1 MGSCTASPT
10 LLKTWFSWVRGVL
23 RLTSVSV
30 AILALYLEIS
40 HPATSSLV
48 LLRLSRRLPLS
59 SLVRLLKRE
68 PDHIKPSSSTPGAKT
83 GDRPDSPLGP
93 PTARKRSMT
102 LQENQATPSGAIRRL
117 HRLSRQDSGASAISP
132 SSTTLSHP
140 APPPA
145 PPLPPSMPSHA
156 RSKTTSHADIVRQ
169 GKRLSLQFPIQP
181 AAGSTSP
188 LFSPRSRS
196 RPQSWVAAPS
206 PLPSPEA
213 QPSSPETNLLA
224 VLAAQER
231 FVLELKEELG
241 KAEEDLKTLKK
252 HYALHEASKR
262 RNDVRKLAQLQ
273 PLNTSLANIDAV
285 HDDEDGSNLWML
297 RERERRK
304 ALLSSTKSSQRKV
317 FSGSRHLRTLSLLSP
332 DRAYAPSFP
341 HPAEV
346 YSEDSTMKRP
356 TPPIRSSTSSDLS
369 RQLIDVTSNDRSD
382 LGGLPNMQRDNILRT
397 GKQLASDFSNG
408 LFTFIEDIRQA
419 TVGDEAV
426 NGAVEPSAPL
436 QGRDPSANVIRNT
449 SASRPSLNRSAS
461 SRKSLQKKQSIGE
474 DFWSE
479 HGLSEPKTTSVN
491 KKTHTPKS
499 TRTPER
505 QTARNSDS
513 FEEEWANWDSPS
525 ATFVAKT
532 TDTHHDS
539 DESDTASSA
548 LGSSQASSKHYA
560 RRHDSKNSSLAT
572 ISSASMP
579 DDSASR
585 DPKRNSIPWPDLV
598 NLSPS
603 SLKRTASHLMKEW
616 EKQLTPPPES
626 RLTSHSQGDYIGRSG
641 SPGNLI

>member
-1 MGSCTASPT
+1 
-10 LLKTWFSWVRGVL
+10 
-23 RLTSVSV
+23 
-30 AILALYLEIS
+30 
-40 HPATSSLV
+40 
-48 LLRLSRRLPLS
+48 
-59 SLVRLLKRE
+59 
-68 PDHIKPSSSTPGAKT
+68 
-83 GDRPDSPLGP
+83 
-93 PTARKRSMT
+93 
-102 LQENQATPSGAIRRL
+102 
-117 HRLSRQDSGASAISP
+117 
-132 SSTTLSHP
+132 
-140 APPPA
+140 
-145 PPLPPSMPSHA
+145 MPSHV

-181 AAGSTSP
+181 TAGSSSP
-188 LFSPRSRS
+188 VFSPRS

-213 QPSSPETNLLA
+213 QPSSSETNILA

-231 FVLELKEELG
+231 YVLELKEELG

-252 HYALHEASKR
+252 HYALHEANKR
-262 RNDVRKLAQLQ
+262 RNEVRKVAQLQ
-273 PLNTSLANIDAV
+273 PLNTALANIDAA
-285 HDDEDGSNLWML
+285 HDDEDGGNLWMQ
-297 RERERRK
+297 REMERRK
-304 ALLSSTKSSQRKV
+304 ALLSNTKSSQRKV

-332 DRAYAPSFP
+332 DRTYAPSFP
-341 HPAEV
+341 QPAVVHDE
-346 YSEDSTMKRP
+346 ESTVKRP
-356 TPPIRSSTSSDLS
+356 TPPIRSSTPSDIS
-369 RQLIDVTSNDRSD
+369 RQLIDVTSNDRND
-382 LGGLPNMQRDNILRT
+382 VGGLPNIQRDNLLRT

-426 NGAVEPSAPL
+426 NGSVEPSGPV
-436 QGRDPSANVIRNT
+436 QNRDPSAKVIRNT

-461 SRKSLQKKQSIGE
+461 SRKSVQKKQSIGE

-491 KKTHTPKS
+491 KKTHAPKAS
-499 TRTPER
+499 RTPER

-513 FEEEWANWDSPS
+513 FEEDWDNWDSPGT
-525 ATFVAKT
+525 TFVAKT
-532 TDTHHDS
+532 TDTYNDS
-539 DESDTASSA
+539 DESDTPPSTVA
-548 LGSSQASSKHYA
+548 SSQASTKYHS

-579 DDSASR
+579 DTSASR

-603 SLKRTASHLMKEW
+603 NLKRTASHLMREW

-626 RLTSHSQGDYIGRSG
+626 RLSSHSQGDYIGRSG

>member
-1 MGSCTASPT
+1 MGSCAASPA
-10 LLKTWFSWVRGVL
+10 LLKTWFSWVRGFL
-23 RLTSVSV
+23 HLTSLSAVF
-30 AILALYLEIS
+30 LACWLEIGGS
-40 HPATSSLV
+40 HPATASLI
-48 LLRLSRRLPLS
+48 LLRLSRRLRLS
-59 SLVRLLKRE
+59 SVVLMLTKE
-68 PDHIKPSSSTPGAKT
+68 HDMNPSPSIRGAKAL
-83 GDRPDSPLGP
+83 DRPEHR
-93 PTARKRSMT
+93 TITRKRSQT
-102 LQENQATPSGAIRRL
+102 LQGNASGANGAS
-117 HRLSRQDSGASAISP
+117 HRLSRHNSGASDTSS

-140 APPPA
+140 SPS
-145 PPLPPSMPSHA
+145 PLMPSHA

-181 AAGSTSP
+181 AAGSSSP
-188 LFSPRSRS
+188 LFSPRS

-206 PLPSPEA
+206 PLPSPGA
-213 QPSSPETNLLA
+213 QPSSPETNILA

-231 FVLELKEELG
+231 YVLELKEELT

-262 RNDVRKLAQLQ
+262 RNDVRKVAQLQ

-285 HDDEDGSNLWML
+285 HDDEDGSNLWMQ
-297 RERERRK
+297 REMERRK
-304 ALLSSTKSSQRKV
+304 ALLSNTKSSQRKV

-332 DRAYAPSFP
+332 DRAYPPSFP
-341 HPAEV
+341 QSADDRSDEANI
-346 YSEDSTMKRP
+346 KRP
-356 TPPIRSSTSSDLS
+356 IPPARSSTSSDVS
-369 RQLIDVTSNDRSD
+369 RQLIDVTSNDRHD
-382 LGGLPNMQRDNILRT
+382 LGGLPNIQRDNILRT

-426 NGAVEPSAPL
+426 NGAAEASGPQQSRDTSAK
-436 QGRDPSANVIRNT
+436 VIRNT

-491 KKTHTPKS
+491 KKTHAAKS
-499 TRTPER
+499 TCTPER

-513 FEEEWANWDSPS
+513 FEEEWDNWDSPGAS
-525 ATFVAKT
+525 FVAKT
-532 TDTHHDS
+532 TNTQNDS
-539 DESDTASSA
+539 DESDTPSSTAASSR
-548 LGSSQASSKHYA
+548 ASTKHHP

-579 DDSASR
+579 DTSASR

-603 SLKRTASHLMKEW
+603 NLKRTASHLMKEW

-626 RLTSHSQGDYIGRSG
+626 RLSSHSQGDYIGRSG
-641 SPGNLI
+641 SPGSLI

>member
-10 LLKTWFSWVRGVL
+10 LLKAWFTWVFRGCRYLAAISVL
-23 RLTSVSV
+23 IGLSLGELNTHPTTS
-30 AILALYLEIS
+30 ALI
-40 HPATSSLV
+40 
-48 LLRLSRRLPLS
+48 LLRLSRRLRLS
-59 SLVRLLKRE
+59 SFVCMLTKE
-68 PDHIKPSSSTPGAKT
+68 HDMNASPSIHGAEAL
-83 GDRPDSPLGP
+83 DRPDHTASKP
-93 PTARKRSMT
+93 PS
-102 LQENQATPSGAIRRL
+102 QENASGAGQ
-117 HRLSRQDSGASAISP
+117 RLSRQDSGDSSSTA
-132 SSTTLSHP
+132 SSTTLSLLS
-140 APPPA
+140 
-145 PPLPPSMPSHA
+145 PPLSMPSHA

-181 AAGSTSP
+181 STAGSSSP
-188 LFSPRSRS
+188 VFSPRS
-196 RPQSWVAAPS
+196 RPQSWIAAPS

-213 QPSSPETNLLA
+213 QPSPSENNILA

-231 FVLELKEELG
+231 YVLELKEELG

-252 HYALHEASKR
+252 HYALHEANKR
-262 RNDVRKLAQLQ
+262 RNDVRKVAQLQ
-273 PLNTSLANIDAV
+273 PLNTTLANIDAAQ
-285 HDDEDGSNLWML
+285 DDEDGGNHWMH
-297 RERERRK
+297 REMERRK
-304 ALLSSTKSSQRKV
+304 ALLSNTKSSQRKV

-341 HPAEV
+341 QPTEASIDE
-346 YSEDSTMKRP
+346 SSTTKRA
-356 TPPIRSSTSSDLS
+356 TPPARSSTSSDVS
-369 RQLIDVTSNDRSD
+369 RQLIDVTSNGNND
-382 LGGLPNMQRDNILRT
+382 LVGLPNIQRDNILRT

-426 NGAVEPSAPL
+426 NGAAEASGPS
-436 QGRDPSANVIRNT
+436 QNRDGSAKVIRNT

-461 SRKSLQKKQSIGE
+461 SRKSVQKKQSIGE

-491 KKTHTPKS
+491 KKTHAPKA

-513 FEEEWANWDSPS
+513 FEEDWDNWDSPS
-525 ATFVAKT
+525 NTFVAKT
-532 TDTHHDS
+532 TDIHNDS
-539 DESDTASSA
+539 DESDTPSSA
-548 LGSSQASSKHYA
+548 INNSHTGVKQHN

-579 DDSASR
+579 DTSASR

-603 SLKRTASHLMKEW
+603 NLKRTASHLMKEW

-641 SPGNLI
+641 SPGSLI

>member
-10 LLKTWFSWVRGVL
+10 LLKAWFTWVFRGCRYLAAISVL
-23 RLTSVSV
+23 IGLS
-30 AILALYLEIS
+30 LGELNS
-40 HPATSSLV
+40 HPTTSALI
-48 LLRLSRRLPLS
+48 LLRLSRRLRLS
-59 SLVRLLKRE
+59 SFVCMLTKE
-68 PDHIKPSSSTPGAKT
+68 HDMNSSASIHGAEAL
-83 GDRPDSPLGP
+83 DRPDRTASKP
-93 PTARKRSMT
+93 PS
-102 LQENQATPSGAIRRL
+102 QENASGAGQ
-117 HRLSRQDSGASAISP
+117 RLSRRDSGDSP
-132 SSTTLSHP
+132 STASSTTLSHP
-140 APPPA
+140 SP
-145 PPLPPSMPSHA
+145 PPSMPSHA

-181 AAGSTSP
+181 STAGSSSP
-188 LFSPRSRS
+188 VFSPRS
-196 RPQSWVAAPS
+196 RPQSWIAAPS

-213 QPSSPETNLLA
+213 QPPSPENNILA

-231 FVLELKEELG
+231 YVLELKEELG

-252 HYALHEASKR
+252 HYALHEANKR
-262 RNDVRKLAQLQ
+262 RNDVRKVAQLQ
-273 PLNTSLANIDAV
+273 PLNTALANIDAA
-285 HDDEDGSNLWML
+285 HDDEDGGNLWMQ
-297 RERERRK
+297 REMERRK
-304 ALLSSTKSSQRKV
+304 ALLSNTKSSQRKV

-341 HPAEV
+341 KPTEASIDEA
-346 YSEDSTMKRP
+346 TTKRA
-356 TPPIRSSTSSDLS
+356 TPPARSSTSSDVS
-369 RQLIDVTSNDRSD
+369 RQLIDVTSNGNND
-382 LGGLPNMQRDNILRT
+382 LVGLPNIQRDNILRT

-426 NGAVEPSAPL
+426 NGAAEYSGPS
-436 QGRDPSANVIRNT
+436 QNRDGSAKVIRNT

-461 SRKSLQKKQSIGE
+461 SRKSVQKKQSIGE

-491 KKTHTPKS
+491 KKTHAPKA

-513 FEEEWANWDSPS
+513 FEEDWDNWDSPGT
-525 ATFVAKT
+525 TFVAKT
-532 TDTHHDS
+532 TDMHNDS
-539 DESDTASSA
+539 DESDTPSSA
-548 LGSSQASSKHYA
+548 INNAHTGIKQHN

-579 DDSASR
+579 DTSTSR

-603 SLKRTASHLMKEW
+603 NLKRTASHLMKEW

-641 SPGNLI
+641 SPGSLI

>member
-10 LLKTWFSWVRGVL
+10 LLKTWFSWIRGVL
-23 RLTSVSV
+23 RLTSLSV
-30 AILALYLEIS
+30 AVLALYLEINGGS
-40 HPATSSLV
+40 HPATSSLI
-48 LLRLSRRLPLS
+48 LLRLSRRLRLS
-59 SLVRLLKRE
+59 SLLRILQRE
-68 PDHIKPSSSTPGAKT
+68 PHSKTTSSIPGAKT
-83 GDRPDSPLGP
+83 LDRPESPLGP
-93 PTARKRSMT
+93 PIARKRSMT
-102 LQENQATPSGAIRRL
+102 LQENKATPSGAN
-117 HRLSRQDSGASAISP
+117 HRHSRPDSGPSDLSP
-132 SSTTLSHP
+132 ASTTPSPFSH
-140 APPPA
+140 
-145 PPLPPSMPSHA
+145 PPSMPSHA

-181 AAGSTSP
+181 AAGSSSP
-188 LFSPRSRS
+188 LFSPPS

-206 PLPSPEA
+206 PLPSPDA
-213 QPSSPETNLLA
+213 QPSSPENNILA

-231 FVLELKEELG
+231 YVLELKEELS

-262 RNDVRKLAQLQ
+262 RNDVRKVAQLQ

-285 HDDEDGSNLWML
+285 HDDEDGSNLWMQ
-297 RERERRK
+297 REMERRK
-304 ALLSSTKSSQRKV
+304 ALLSNTKSSQRKV

-341 HPAEV
+341 QPAEAHG
-346 YSEDSTMKRP
+346 EDYTIKRP
-356 TPPIRSSTSSDLS
+356 TPPIRSSTSSDVS
-369 RQLIDVTSNDRSD
+369 RQLIDVTSNDRND
-382 LGGLPNMQRDNILRT
+382 LASLPNMQRDNILRT

-426 NGAVEPSAPL
+426 NGAADPSGPM
-436 QGRDPSANVIRNT
+436 QGRDPSAKVIRNT
-449 SASRPSLNRSAS
+449 SASRPSLDRSAS
-461 SRKSLQKKQSIGE
+461 SRRSLQKKQSIGE

-513 FEEEWANWDSPS
+513 FEEEWDNWDSPS
-525 ATFVAKT
+525 ASFVAKT
-532 TDTHHDS
+532 TDTLHDS
-539 DESDTASSA
+539 DESDTALST
-548 LGSSQASSKHYA
+548 LGSSQASTKQHA

-579 DDSASR
+579 DTSASR

-603 SLKRTASHLMKEW
+603 NLKRTASHLMKEW

-641 SPGNLI
+641 SPGDLI

>member
-1 MGSCTASPT
+1 MGSCTASPI
-10 LLKTWFSWVRGVL
+10 LVKTWFSWVSLVKGCL
-23 RLTSVSV
+23 RLASLS
-30 AILALYLEIS
+30 AAFLALYLEIGGS
-40 HPATSSLV
+40 YPATSSLI
-48 LLRLSRRLPLS
+48 LLRLSQRLRLS
-59 SLVRLLKRE
+59 SFVCMLKKE
-68 PDHIKPSSSTPGAKT
+68 YDMNSITCTQGAKAL
-83 GDRPDSPLGP
+83 DRPDSPHKP
-93 PTARKRSMT
+93 SIARKRSMT
-102 LQENQATPSGAIRRL
+102 LQENKATPSGAN
-117 HRLSRQDSGASAISP
+117 HRLSRQDSGASDTSS
-132 SSTTLSHP
+132 SSTPLSHP
-140 APPPA
+140 PPQ
-145 PPLPPSMPSHA
+145 PSMPSHA

-181 AAGSTSP
+181 AAGSSSP
-188 LFSPRSRS
+188 VFSPRS

-213 QPSSPETNLLA
+213 QVPSPETNILA

-231 FVLELKEELG
+231 YVLELKEELS

-262 RNDVRKLAQLQ
+262 RNDVRRVAQLQ
-273 PLNTSLANIDAV
+273 PLNTSLANVDAV
-285 HDDEDGSNLWML
+285 HDDEDGGNSWMQ
-297 RERERRK
+297 REMERRK
-304 ALLSSTKSSQRKV
+304 ALLSNTKSSQRKV

-341 HPAEV
+341 QPVEA
-346 YSEDSTMKRP
+346 YSEESVVKRSI
-356 TPPIRSSTSSDLS
+356 PPARSSTSSEVS
-369 RQLIDVTSNDRSD
+369 RQLIDVTSNDRNDS
-382 LGGLPNMQRDNILRT
+382 GGLPNIQRDNILRT

-426 NGAVEPSAPL
+426 NGAVEVSGPVQS
-436 QGRDPSANVIRNT
+436 RDPSAKVIRNT

-479 HGLSEPKTTSVN
+479 HGLSEPKTTSMN
-491 KKTHTPKS
+491 KKTHAPKS

-505 QTARNSDS
+505 QTARDNNS
-513 FEEEWANWDSPS
+513 FEEEWDNWDSPGT
-525 ATFVAKT
+525 TFVAKT
-532 TDTHHDS
+532 TDTHNDS
-539 DESDTASSA
+539 DESDTPSSTV
-548 LGSSQASSKHYA
+548 GSSQASTKYHS

-579 DDSASR
+579 DTSASR
-585 DPKRNSIPWPDLV
+585 DPKRNSIPWSDLV

-603 SLKRTASHLMKEW
+603 NLKRTASHLMKEW

-626 RLTSHSQGDYIGRSG
+626 RLSSHSQGDYIGRSG
-641 SPGNLI
+641 SPGSLI

>member
-10 LLKTWFSWVRGVL
+10 LLKAWFAWLFRGCRYL
-23 RLTSVSV
+23 AAVSV
-30 AILALYLEIS
+30 LIGLSLGELNNHPTTAALI
-40 HPATSSLV
+40 
-48 LLRLSRRLPLS
+48 LLRLSRRLRLS
-59 SLVRLLKRE
+59 SYLCMLTKE
-68 PDHIKPSSSTPGAKT
+68 HDMNPSASIHGAEAL
-83 GDRPDSPLGP
+83 DRPDRTASKP
-93 PTARKRSMT
+93 PS
-102 LQENQATPSGAIRRL
+102 QENASGAGRRL
-117 HRLSRQDSGASAISP
+117 SLSRQDSGDSSSTA

-140 APPPA
+140 SPPPF
-145 PPLPPSMPSHA
+145 MPSHA

-181 AAGSTSP
+181 STAGSSSP
-188 LFSPRSRS
+188 VFSPRS
-196 RPQSWVAAPS
+196 RPQSWIAAPS

-213 QPSSPETNLLA
+213 QPSSPENNILA

-231 FVLELKEELG
+231 YVLELKEELG

-252 HYALHEASKR
+252 HYALHEANKR
-262 RNDVRKLAQLQ
+262 RNDVRKVAQLQ
-273 PLNTSLANIDAV
+273 PLNTTLANIDAAQ
-285 HDDEDGSNLWML
+285 DDEDGGNLWMQ
-297 RERERRK
+297 REMERRK
-304 ALLSSTKSSQRKV
+304 ALLSNTRSSQRKV

-341 HPAEV
+341 QS
-346 YSEDSTMKRP
+346 SETSMDESTTKRP
-356 TPPIRSSTSSDLS
+356 TPPTRSSTSSDVS
-369 RQLIDVTSNDRSD
+369 RQLIDVTGNGHSD
-382 LGGLPNMQRDNILRT
+382 LVGLPNMQRDNILRT

-426 NGAVEPSAPL
+426 NGATESSGPS
-436 QGRDPSANVIRNT
+436 QNRDGSAKVIRNT

-461 SRKSLQKKQSIGE
+461 SRKSVQKKQSIGE

-479 HGLSEPKTTSVN
+479 HGLSEPKTNSVN
-491 KKTHTPKS
+491 KKTHAPKA

-513 FEEEWANWDSPS
+513 FEEDWDNWDSPGP
-525 ATFVAKT
+525 TYVAKT
-532 TDTHHDS
+532 ADSHNDS
-539 DESDTASSA
+539 DESDTPSSA
-548 LGSSQASSKHYA
+548 INNFHTGTKQHN

-579 DDSASR
+579 DTSASR

-603 SLKRTASHLMKEW
+603 NLKRTASHLMKEW

-641 SPGNLI
+641 SPGSLI

>member
-1 MGSCTASPT
+1 MGSCIASPT
-10 LLKTWFSWVRGVL
+10 LLKTWFSSWLLGCL
-23 RLTSVSV
+23 RLASLSAAFLV
-30 AILALYLEIS
+30 LLYES
-40 HPATSSLV
+40 HPATATLL
-48 LLRLSRRLPLS
+48 LLRLSRRLRLS
-59 SLVRLLKRE
+59 SFVCLLKKE
-68 PDHIKPSSSTPGAKT
+68 HDMNSSASITAAEVR
-83 GDRPDSPLGP
+83 DRPDSPHKPVL
-93 PTARKRSMT
+93 ARKRSLT
-102 LQENQATPSGAIRRL
+102 LQDTSSGAN
-117 HRLSRQDSGASAISP
+117 HRISRQDSGASDSSS

-140 APPPA
+140 SPPPF
-145 PPLPPSMPSHA
+145 SMPSHA

-181 AAGSTSP
+181 TAGSSSP
-188 LFSPRSRS
+188 VFSPRSR
-196 RPQSWVAAPS
+196 PQSCVAAPS

-213 QPSSPETNLLA
+213 QPSSPETNILA

-231 FVLELKEELG
+231 YVLELKEELG

-252 HYALHEASKR
+252 HYALHEANKR
-262 RNDVRKLAQLQ
+262 RNEVRKVAQLQ
-273 PLNTSLANIDAV
+273 PLNTTLANIDAA
-285 HDDEDGSNLWML
+285 HDDEDGGNLWMQ
-297 RERERRK
+297 REMERRK

-332 DRAYAPSFP
+332 DRSYAPSFP
-341 HPAEV
+341 QPAVVHDDE
-346 YSEDSTMKRP
+346 STIKRP
-356 TPPIRSSTSSDLS
+356 TPPVRSSTSSDVS
-369 RQLIDVTSNDRSD
+369 RSLIDVTSNDRND
-382 LGGLPNMQRDNILRT
+382 LAGLPNMQRDNILRT

-426 NGAVEPSAPL
+426 NGSAESSGPS
-436 QGRDPSANVIRNT
+436 QNRDPSAKVIRNT

-461 SRKSLQKKQSIGE
+461 SRKSVQKKQSIGE

-479 HGLSEPKTTSVN
+479 HGLSEPKTTTVN
-491 KKTHTPKS
+491 KKTHAPKAS
-499 TRTPER
+499 RTPER

-513 FEEEWANWDSPS
+513 FEEDWDNWDSPGT
-525 ATFVAKT
+525 TFVAKE

-539 DESDTASSA
+539 DESDTPSSTA
-548 LGSSQASSKHYA
+548 ASSQASTKYHS

-579 DDSASR
+579 DTSASR

-603 SLKRTASHLMKEW
+603 NLKRTASHLMKEW

-626 RLTSHSQGDYIGRSG
+626 RLSSHSQGDYIGRSG

>member
-10 LLKTWFSWVRGVL
+10 LLKTWFSWVLYSAKGCL
-23 RLTSVSV
+23 RLASLSV
-30 AILALYLEIS
+30 AFLTLYLELHGS
-40 HPATSSLV
+40 HPTTSALI
-48 LLRLSRRLPLS
+48 LLRLSRRLRLS
-59 SLVRLLKRE
+59 SSVCMPTQEHDMNSSASIQGAKALDRPE
-68 PDHIKPSSSTPGAKT
+68 SPPHKPSTRNPAI
-83 GDRPDSPLGP
+83 
-93 PTARKRSMT
+93 
-102 LQENQATPSGAIRRL
+102 PSGAKP
-117 HRLSRQDSGASAISP
+117 SRQDSGDSATSS

-140 APPPA
+140 SP
-145 PPLPPSMPSHA
+145 PPSMPSHA

-181 AAGSTSP
+181 TAGSSSP
-188 LFSPRSRS
+188 VFSPRS
-196 RPQSWVAAPS
+196 RPQSWIAAPS

-213 QPSSPETNLLA
+213 QPPSPETNILA

-231 FVLELKEELG
+231 YVLELREELG

-262 RNDVRKLAQLQ
+262 RNDVRKVAQLQ
-273 PLNTSLANIDAV
+273 PLNTTLANIDAA
-285 HDDEDGSNLWML
+285 HDDEDGGNLWMQ
-297 RERERRK
+297 REMERRK
-304 ALLSSTKSSQRKV
+304 ALLSNTKSSQRKV

-341 HPAEV
+341 QPVEV
-346 YSEDSTMKRP
+346 PSGGSTIKRP
-356 TPPIRSSTSSDLS
+356 TPPVRSSTSSDVS
-369 RQLIDVTSNDRSD
+369 RQLIDVTSNDRND
-382 LGGLPNMQRDNILRT
+382 LGGLPNIQRDNILRT

-426 NGAVEPSAPL
+426 NGAAAESSGPS
-436 QGRDPSANVIRNT
+436 QNRDPSAKVIRNT

-461 SRKSLQKKQSIGE
+461 SRKSVQKKQSIGE

-491 KKTHTPKS
+491 KKTHAPKA
-499 TRTPER
+499 TRTPEK

-513 FEEEWANWDSPS
+513 FEEDWDNWDSPGT
-525 ATFVAKT
+525 TFVAKT
-532 TDTHHDS
+532 TGTHNDS
-539 DESDTASSA
+539 DESDTPSSTV
-548 LGSSQASSKHYA
+548 GSSQASTKYHS

-579 DDSASR
+579 DTSASR

-603 SLKRTASHLMKEW
+603 NLKRTASHLMKEW

-626 RLTSHSQGDYIGRSG
+626 RLSSHSQGDYIGRSG

>member
-1 MGSCTASPT
+1 
-10 LLKTWFSWVRGVL
+10 
-23 RLTSVSV
+23 
-30 AILALYLEIS
+30 
-40 HPATSSLV
+40 
-48 LLRLSRRLPLS
+48 
-59 SLVRLLKRE
+59 
-68 PDHIKPSSSTPGAKT
+68 
-83 GDRPDSPLGP
+83 
-93 PTARKRSMT
+93 
-102 LQENQATPSGAIRRL
+102 
-117 HRLSRQDSGASAISP
+117 
-132 SSTTLSHP
+132 
-140 APPPA
+140 
-145 PPLPPSMPSHA
+145 MPSHA

-181 AAGSTSP
+181 TAGSSSP
-188 LFSPRSRS
+188 VFSPRS

-213 QPSSPETNLLA
+213 QPSSPETNILA

-231 FVLELKEELG
+231 YVLELKEELG

-252 HYALHEASKR
+252 HYALHEANKR
-262 RNDVRKLAQLQ
+262 RNEVRKVAQLQ
-273 PLNTSLANIDAV
+273 PLNTTLANIDAA
-285 HDDEDGSNLWML
+285 HDDEDGGNLWMQ
-297 RERERRK
+297 REMERRK

-332 DRAYAPSFP
+332 DRSYAPSFP
-341 HPAEV
+341 QPAVVHDDE
-346 YSEDSTMKRP
+346 STIKRP
-356 TPPIRSSTSSDLS
+356 TPPVRSSTSSDVS
-369 RQLIDVTSNDRSD
+369 RSLIDVTSNDRND
-382 LGGLPNMQRDNILRT
+382 LAGLPNMQRDNILRT

-426 NGAVEPSAPL
+426 NGSAESSGPS
-436 QGRDPSANVIRNT
+436 QNRDPSAKVIRNT

-461 SRKSLQKKQSIGE
+461 SRKSVQKKQSIGE

-479 HGLSEPKTTSVN
+479 HGLSEPKTTTVN
-491 KKTHTPKS
+491 KKTHAPKAS
-499 TRTPER
+499 RTPER

-513 FEEEWANWDSPS
+513 FEEDWDNWDSPGT
-525 ATFVAKT
+525 TFVAKE

-539 DESDTASSA
+539 DESDTPSSTA
-548 LGSSQASSKHYA
+548 ASSQASTKYHS

-579 DDSASR
+579 DTSASR

-603 SLKRTASHLMKEW
+603 NLKRTASHLMKEW

-626 RLTSHSQGDYIGRSG
+626 RLSSHSQGDYIGRSG

>member
-10 LLKTWFSWVRGVL
+10 LLKTWFSWIRGVL
-23 RLTSVSV
+23 RLTSLSV
-30 AILALYLEIS
+30 AVLALYLEINGGS
-40 HPATSSLV
+40 HPATSSLI
-48 LLRLSRRLPLS
+48 LLRLSRRLRLS
-59 SLVRLLKRE
+59 SLVRMLKRE
-68 PDHIKPSSSTPGAKT
+68 PDMKSNCSTPSAKT
-83 GDRPDSPLGP
+83 LDRPESPLGP
-93 PTARKRSMT
+93 PIARKRSLT
-102 LQENQATPSGAIRRL
+102 LQENKATPSGAN

-132 SSTTLSHP
+132 SSTSLCQPLS
-140 APPPA
+140 PPP
-145 PPLPPSMPSHA
+145 PPPPPSMPSHA

-181 AAGSTSP
+181 AAGSSSP
-188 LFSPRSRS
+188 LFSPRS

-213 QPSSPETNLLA
+213 QPSSPETNILA

-231 FVLELKEELG
+231 FVLELKEELT

-262 RNDVRKLAQLQ
+262 RNDVRKVAQLQ

-285 HDDEDGSNLWML
+285 HDDEDGSNLWMQ
-297 RERERRK
+297 REMERRK
-304 ALLSSTKSSQRKV
+304 ALLSNTKSSQRKV

-346 YSEDSTMKRP
+346 YSDDATIKRP
-356 TPPIRSSTSSDLS
+356 TPPIRSSTSSDVS
-369 RQLIDVTSNDRSD
+369 RQLIDVTSNDRND
-382 LGGLPNMQRDNILRT
+382 LSGLPNMQRDNILRT

-426 NGAVEPSAPL
+426 NGAAEPSGPM
-436 QGRDPSANVIRNT
+436 QGRDPSAKVIRNT

-499 TRTPER
+499 THTPER

-513 FEEEWANWDSPS
+513 FEEEWDNWDSPS

-532 TDTHHDS
+532 TDIHQDS

-548 LGSSQASSKHYA
+548 LGSSQASSKHHP

-579 DDSASR
+579 DTNASR

-603 SLKRTASHLMKEW
+603 NLKRTASHLMKEW